1 MKKEVYKRHIE
12 NFDNHWWFQG
22 RKHVIKKVIEKSF
35 KKRKIKILD
44 FGAGSGV
51 NLSMLS
57 RFGSVSIYE
66 PHKKTQKF
74 LEKKYSSKKFNILTK
89 LNNNKYDLILLA
101 DVLEHIK
108 KDKDQIKK
116 LSNSLKKE
124 GKIFIT
130 VPAFNCLFTKK
141 DIVLGH
147 YRRYNI
153 SQLKKIFKNF
163 KINKLSYFNFFLFL
177 PISISLILL
186 KFLKTDFIDSV
197 EKKPNIV
204 LNKILYLIFKLE
216 SNLINIFNFPI
227 GVSILGVFQ
236 KK

>member
-1 MKKEVYKRHIE
+1 MRKEVYKRHIE

-22 RKHVIKKVIEKSF
+22 RKHVIEKVREKIF
-35 KKRKIKILD
+35 KKKKLKILD

-57 RFGSVSIYE
+57 RFGKVNIYE

-74 LEKKYSSKKFNILTK
+74 LRKKYSGKKFNILTK
-89 LNNNKYDLILLA
+89 LKKNKYDLILLT

-108 KDKDQIKK
+108 KDKKKIKK
-116 LSNSLKKE
+116 LSKNLKKE

-130 VPAFNCLFTKK
+130 VPAFHCLFTNK
-141 DIVLGH
+141 DVVLGH
-147 YRRYNI
+147 YRRYSI
-153 SQLKKIFKNF
+153 SQIKRIFKNF
-163 KINKLSYFNFFLFL
+163 KIKKLSYFNFFLFL

-197 EKKPNIV
+197 EKKPNII
-204 LNKILYLIFKLE
+204 LNKILYLIFNLE
-216 SNLINIFNFPI
+216 SKIINIFDFPI
-227 GVSILGVFQ
+227 GVAILGVFE

>member
-22 RKHVIKKVIEKSF
+22 RKHVIEKIIEKNF
-35 KKRKIKILD
+35 DKKKLKILD

-57 RFGSVSIYE
+57 RFGRVNIYE

-74 LEKKYSSKKFNILTK
+74 LKKKYSGKKFHILKK
-89 LNNNKYDLILLA
+89 LDKKKYDLILLA

-108 KDKDQIKK
+108 KDKNQIIK
-116 LSNSLKKE
+116 LSKSLKKE

-130 VPAFNCLFTKK
+130 VPAFNYLFTNK

-153 SQLKKIFKNF
+153 LQIKEIFKNF
-163 KINKLSYFNFFLFL
+163 KIKKLCYFNFFLFL
-177 PISISLILL
+177 PISLSLILMKL
-186 KFLKTDFIDSV
+186 LKTDFIDSV
-197 EKKPNIV
+197 EKKPNII
-204 LNKILYLIFKLE
+204 LNKILYLIFTLE
-216 SNLINIFNFPI
+216 SKLVNIFNFPI